1 MGRTLLLAVGA
12 PCILERASE
21 SNQPI
26 GLECAGG
33 GGGLVGVIQER
44 FVLSLNCA

>member
-1 MGRTLLLAVGA
+1 MGRTLLLALGA
-12 PCILERASE
+12 PAILERASE

-33 GGGLVGVIQER
+33 GGLVGVIQER
-44 FVLSLNCA
+44 FILSLA